1 MNMVLA
7 IAFGGAVGALGRHVV
22 NVGMVAWIGHGF
34 PWGTLAVNILGSFVM
49 GALVHIMAVSWSVS
63 PELRA
68 LLTVGGLGAFT
79 TFSTFSLDAVAL
91 YERGQLMLAAG
102 YVLASVI
109 GALGALVLGIR
120 LARLVIA

>member
-1 MNMVLA
+1 
-7 IAFGGAVGALGRHVV
+7 
-22 NVGMVAWIGHGF
+22 HGF